1 MRYMWCFASHTAD
14 SNTACHC
21 MFVFYYSLRILFDV
35 VGQFKITLQDVENKN
50 MEGVLTSIT

>member
-1 MRYMWCFASHTAD
+1 
-14 SNTACHC
+14 